1 MFAQLG
7 DIEFDL
13 ISSFNGHSESQSYN
27 YAEHERI
34 GNKPL
39 LQFMGLNLGE
49 QSIKM
54 NFHSSFCIPETEIK
68 KLKNAAAS
76 GEPQKFIKGNGQ
88 YLGAFIITEI
98 TSETEQSNAFG
109 DLISI
114 QAEIRLK
121 EYPDKV
127 KDKPKT
133 MKGLKKR

>member
-1 MFAQLG
+1 M
-7 DIEFDL
+7 
-13 ISSFNGHSESQSYN
+13 
-27 YAEHERI
+27 
-34 GNKPL
+34 
-39 LQFMGLNLGE
+39 
-49 QSIKM
+49 
-54 NFHSSFCIPETEIK
+54 
-68 KLKNAAAS
+68 
-76 GEPQKFIKGNGQ
+76 
-88 YLGAFIITEI
+88 GAFIITEI